1 MKKLKIG
8 KTQLRKYIAFNLMDD
23 RNENVR
29 FEIRMFGPENV
40 DNRRLYVAYYFKYK
54 ENEYKFAICVNREE
68 PKGTII
74 C

>member
-54 ENEYKFAICVNREE
+54 FAICVNREE

>member
-1 MKKLKIG
+1 
-8 KTQLRKYIAFNLMDD
+8 MDD